1 MLTMG
6 GGYIKHPL
14 SLNKKFNVIV
24 IDGLERYLCAKLLK
38 DCLDYEDESGFM
50 VILDNSDWHTNTTKY
65 IRDTLDLIEFDFH
78 GFGPINAY
86 TFTTS
91 IFVSR
96 NFNFKP
102 INDVQPHFSLQ
113 AIHHYE
119 DISNKD

>member
-1 MLTMG
+1 MG
-6 GGYIKHPL
+6 GGYIEYPS
-14 SLNKKFNVIV
+14 SLDDKFNVAI
-24 IDGLERYLCAKLLK
+24 IDGLDRYLCAKQLK
-38 DCLDYEDESGFM
+38 DIIDFKDKDGFM
-50 VILDNSDWHTNTTKY
+50 IILDNSDWYRNTSRY

-102 INDVQPHFSLQ
+102 IDDIQPHFSLQ

-119 DISNKD
+119 NV